1 MATVDVQVI
10 EVEQNIWKFYVGPV
24 VAADL
29 FQIAGADRIRLTNL
43 EIPKYAGF
51 QRALVP
57 ERVNQIRDYLKTPG
71 STFPNAVILSI
82 DSEFIDDWPET
93 KGLSGLSTMKI
104 RREKGAAVIIDG
116 QHRVA
121 ALDAA
126 DPSFQVIVSIFV
138 DLPVVRQAEI
148 FAKINSTQKAVNPS
162 IAYQLFGYSEHRS
175 PQKTAHEIAHIL
187 NSTKGTPFYKRLR
200 MLGTKDEWAAGS
212 LSQATFAKELMRLYS
227 RDPLADQNRLLRGE
241 PLEEYTGYPL
251 RGSFTRREDRKILEI
266 VWRYFFHVA
275 ETWPDQWSD
284 PTGTSILTKTTGYA
298 AFIRVLR
305 VWLSGERAQEPL
317 TDQGV
322 REALHNMRE
331 RYTEPQKR
339 FLRSNYPA
347 GNQGVITLRDS
358 LMVDLDLR

>member
-82 DSEFIDDWPET
+82 
-93 KGLSGLSTMKI
+93 GLSTMKI

-162 IAYQLFGYSEHRS
+162 IAYQLFGYSEDRS

-187 NSTKGTPFYKRLR
+187 NSTKGSPFYKRLR

-266 VWRYFFHVA
+266 VWRYFF
-275 ETWPDQWSD
+275 
-284 PTGTSILTKTTGYA
+284 
-298 AFIRVLR
+298 
-305 VWLSGERAQEPL
+305 
-317 TDQGV
+317 
-322 REALHNMRE
+322 
-331 RYTEPQKR
+331 RYQ
-339 FLRSNYPA
+339 A
-347 GNQGVITLRDS
+347 GNRRGR
-358 LMVDLDLR
+358 RAR